1 MSRRRTNKDNIANLK
16 RKKGL
21 LFMEEP
27 QVDSLKA
34 RVKDLLE
41 GRHAQG
47 LVLQEAL
54 LIKRPSLILIVY
66 DVSKG
71 TWTIVQYPRVDVI
84 FAGRRCIVG
93 RPDIIWVRGVTSLV
107 K

>member
-41 GRHAQG
+41 GKH
-47 LVLQEAL
+47 V
-54 LIKRPSLILIVY
+54 
-66 DVSKG
+66 
-71 TWTIVQYPRVDVI
+71 
-84 FAGRRCIVG
+84 
-93 RPDIIWVRGVTSLV
+93 
-107 K
+107 